1 MTQSLRKF
9 LGFLPLWALMLL
21 TLASCVK
28 NEFRVEFKLP
38 AGVNESYTM
47 LYYVSDS
54 EKGWLYDQVAVVQQ
68 GKCQMKGMTRNPTLI
83 YVFQGAQEPGVVI
96 YAERGDKIEIT
107 GDSSSPASW
116 TVSGNDIN
124 ATLSTWRAEN
134 RNALSAHDNKKVN
147 EAVAKYVKTHP
158 DDPVSAILLEVYYDR
173 SLDTAGFESLFKSLK
188 GEASDVRWMELISRS
203 DLLGGFEPLKQ
214 TAAPLILRTA
224 GNGAD
229 TIGFN
234 EQPALLYFQYNNYDA
249 RKDDV
254 SKMKELLKERTD
266 SGKPQI
272 VSVSLEND
280 SSSWRYQARMDSL
293 KGAVV
298 AWMPLAFA
306 DPAAVALGVE
316 KAPCYIVVG
325 KKGKILYRGTSPDDA
340 ARMLRDAAG
349 MSKNGKS
356 ENK

>member
-1 MTQSLRKF
+1 M
-9 LGFLPLWALMLL
+9 WALVLL

-68 GKCQMKGMTRNPTLI
+68 GKCQMKGVTRNPTLI

-124 ATLSTWRAEN
+124 ETLSAWRAEN
-134 RNALSAHDNKKVN
+134 RTALSGRDNKRVN
-147 EAVAKYVKTHP
+147 DAVAKYVRANP
-158 DDPVSAILLEVYYDR
+158 EDPVSTILLEVYYDR
-173 SLDTAGFESLFKSLK
+173 SIDTAGFESLSKTLK
-188 GEASDVRWMELISRS
+188 GKAADVFWTELMSRS
-203 DLLGGFEPLKQ
+203 DLIGGFEPLKQ
-214 TAAPLILRTA
+214 TASPLILRTA

-229 TIGFN
+229 TIGFS
-234 EQPALLYFQYNNYDA
+234 EQPALLYFSYNNYDA

-254 SKMKELLKERTD
+254 SKIKQLLKERTD

-298 AWMPLAFA
+298 AWMPLSFA
-306 DPAAVALGVE
+306 DPAAVSLGIE
-316 KAPCYIVVG
+316 KAPCFIVVG
-325 KKGKILYRGTSPDDA
+325 KKGKILYRGTSMDDA
-340 ARMLRDAAG
+340 ARKLRETAG
-349 MSKNGKS
+349 MRKNTEAK
-356 ENK
+356 NK

>member
-9 LGFLPLWALMLL
+9 LGFLSLGALMLL

-28 NEFRVEFKLP
+28 NEFRVEFRLP

-68 GKCQMKGMTRNPTLI
+68 GKCQMKGVTRNPTLI

-107 GDSSSPASW
+107 GDSSSPAAW

-134 RNALSAHDNKKVN
+134 RTALSARDNKRVN
-147 EAVAKYVKTHP
+147 DAVAKYVRANP
-158 DDPVSAILLEVYYDR
+158 DDPVSTILLEVYYDR
-173 SLDTAGFESLFKSLK
+173 SIDTAGFESLSKTLK
-188 GEASDVRWMELISRS
+188 GKAADVFWTELMSRS
-203 DLLGGFEPLKQ
+203 DLIGGFEPLKQ
-214 TAAPLILRTA
+214 TASPLILRTA

-229 TIGFN
+229 TIGFS
-234 EQPALLYFQYNNYDA
+234 EQPALLYFSYNNYDA

-254 SKMKELLKERTD
+254 SKMKQLLKERTD

-298 AWMPLAFA
+298 AWMPLSFA
-306 DPAAVALGVE
+306 DPAAVSLGIE
-316 KAPCYIVVG
+316 KAPCFIVIG
-325 KKGKILYRGTSPDDA
+325 KKGKILYRGTSMDDA
-340 ARMLRDAAG
+340 ARKLRATSG
-349 MSKNGKS
+349 MKNNGKA
-356 ENK
+356 EN

>member
-9 LGFLPLWALMLL
+9 LGFLLLWALVLL

-134 RNALSAHDNKKVN
+134 RTALSARDNKRLN
-147 EAVAKYVKTHP
+147 DAVAKYVRTNP
-158 DDPVSAILLEVYYDR
+158 EDPVSTILLEVYYDR
-173 SLDTAGFESLFKSLK
+173 SLDTAGFESLFNTLK
-188 GEASDVRWMELISRS
+188 GKAADVRWMELMSRS
-203 DLLGGFEPLKQ
+203 DMIGGFEPLKQ

-224 GNGAD
+224 GNGVD
-229 TIGFN
+229 TIGFS
-234 EQPALLYFQYNNYDA
+234 EEPALLYFSYNTYDA

-254 SKMKELLKERTD
+254 SKMKQLLKERTD

-272 VSVSLEND
+272 VSISLEND

-293 KGAVV
+293 KGVVV
-298 AWMPLAFA
+298 AWMPLSFA
-306 DPAAVALGVE
+306 DPAAVSLGVE
-316 KAPCYIVVG
+316 KAPFFIVVG
-325 KKGKILYRGTSPDDA
+325 KKGKILYRGSSMDDA
-340 ARMLRDAAG
+340 ARKLRATSG
-349 MSKNGKS
+349 MKNNGKA
-356 ENK
+356 EN

>member
-1 MTQSLRKF
+1 
-9 LGFLPLWALMLL
+9 MLL

-28 NEFRVEFKLP
+28 NEFRVEFRLP

-68 GKCQMKGMTRNPTLI
+68 GKCQMKGVTRNPTLI

-107 GDSSSPASW
+107 GDSSSPAAW
-116 TVSGNDIN
+116 TVSGNGIN
-124 ATLSTWRAEN
+124 ETLSTWRAEN
-134 RNALSAHDNKKVN
+134 RTALSGRDNKRVN
-147 EAVAKYVKTHP
+147 DAVAKYVRANP
-158 DDPVSAILLEVYYDR
+158 DDPVSTILLEVYYDR
-173 SLDTAGFESLFKSLK
+173 SIDTAGFESLSKTLK
-188 GEASDVRWMELISRS
+188 GKAADVFWTELMSRS
-203 DLLGGFEPLKQ
+203 DLIGGFEPLKQ
-214 TAAPLILRTA
+214 TASPLILRTA

-229 TIGFN
+229 TIGFS
-234 EQPALLYFQYNNYDA
+234 EQPALLYFSYNNYDA

-254 SKMKELLKERTD
+254 SKMKQLLKERTD

-298 AWMPLAFA
+298 AWMPLSFA
-306 DPAAVALGVE
+306 DPAAVSLGIE
-316 KAPCYIVVG
+316 KAPCFIVVG
-325 KKGKILYRGTSPDDA
+325 KKGKILHRGTSMDDA
-340 ARMLRDAAG
+340 ARKLRETAG
-349 MSKNGKS
+349 MRKNTEAK
-356 ENK
+356 NK

>member
-1 MTQSLRKF
+1 MTLTLRKF
-9 LGFLPLWALMLL
+9 SGFLSILVLTLL
-21 TLASCVK
+21 TLTGCVK
-28 NEFRVEFKLP
+28 NEFQVEFKLP

-54 EKGWLYDQVAVVQQ
+54 EKGWLYDQVAVLQQ
-68 GKCQMKGMTRNPTLI
+68 GKCQLKGITRNPTLI
-83 YVFQGAQEPGVVI
+83 YVFQGAQDPGVVI

-107 GDSSSPASW
+107 GDSGSPASW
-116 TVSGNDIN
+116 AVSGNEIN
-124 ATLSTWRAEN
+124 EALSAWRADN
-134 RNALSAHDNKKVN
+134 RNALSARDNKKVN
-147 EAVAKYVKTHP
+147 EAVAKYVKANP
-158 DDPVSAILLEVYYDR
+158 EDPVSTILLEVYYDR
-173 SLDTAGFESLFKSLK
+173 SIDPAGFDSLFKSLK
-188 GEASDVRWMELISRS
+188 GKAADVCWMELMSRS

-234 EQPALLYFQYNNYDA
+234 EQPALLYFSYNNYDT

-254 SKMKELLKERTD
+254 SKMKQLLKERTD

-272 VSVSLEND
+272 VSISLEND
-280 SSSWRYQARMDSL
+280 SSGWRYQARMDSL

-298 AWMPLAFA
+298 AWMPLSFA
-306 DPAAVALGVE
+306 DPAAVSLGLE
-316 KAPCYIVVG
+316 KAPCFIVVG
-325 KKGKILYRGTSPDDA
+325 KKGKILYRGTSLDDA
-340 ARMLRDAAG
+340 ARKLRDAAG
-349 MSKNGKS
+349 MKKKA

>member
-9 LGFLPLWALMLL
+9 LGFLPLGALMLL

-28 NEFRVEFKLP
+28 NEFRVEFRLP

-68 GKCQMKGMTRNPTLI
+68 GKCQMKGVTRNPTLI

-107 GDSSSPASW
+107 GDSSSPAAW

-134 RNALSAHDNKKVN
+134 RTALSARDNKRVN
-147 EAVAKYVKTHP
+147 DAVAKYVRANP
-158 DDPVSAILLEVYYDR
+158 DDPVSTILLEVYYDR
-173 SLDTAGFESLFKSLK
+173 SIDTAGFESLSKTLK
-188 GEASDVRWMELISRS
+188 GKAADVFWTELMSRS
-203 DLLGGFEPLKQ
+203 DLIGGFEPLKQ
-214 TAAPLILRTA
+214 TASPLILRTA

-229 TIGFN
+229 TIGFS
-234 EQPALLYFQYNNYDA
+234 EQPALLYFSYNNYDA

-254 SKMKELLKERTD
+254 SKMKQLLKERTD

-298 AWMPLAFA
+298 AWMPLSFA
-306 DPAAVALGVE
+306 DPAAVSLGIE
-316 KAPCYIVVG
+316 KAPCFIVVG
-325 KKGKILYRGTSPDDA
+325 KKGKILYRGTSMDDA
-340 ARMLRDAAG
+340 ARKLRETAG
-349 MSKNGKS
+349 MRKNTEAK
-356 ENK
+356 NK

>member
-1 MTQSLRKF
+1 MILRLRVYLK
-9 LGFLPLWALMLL
+9 LLPLWALMLL
-21 TLASCVK
+21 MLAGCVK
-28 NEFRVEFKLP
+28 NEFRMEFKLP

-68 GKCQMKGMTRNPTLI
+68 GKCLMKGITRNPTLI

-107 GDSSSPASW
+107 GDSSSLASW
-116 TVSGNDIN
+116 DVSGNDIN
-124 ATLSTWRAEN
+124 VDLSAWRMEN
-134 RNALSAHDNKKVN
+134 RSILSARDNAKVN
-147 EAVAKYVKTHP
+147 EAVAKYVKTNP
-158 DDPVSAILLEVYYDR
+158 GNPVSTILLEVYYDR
-173 SLDTAGFESLFKSLK
+173 SIDTVGFEKLFKSLK
-188 GEASDVRWMELISRS
+188 GTATDVRWIELMSRT
-203 DLLGGFEPLKQ
+203 DLMGGFEPLKQ

-234 EQPALLYFQYNNYDA
+234 EQPALLYFSYNNYDA

-254 SKMKELLKERTD
+254 AGMKQLLKERTD

-298 AWMPLAFA
+298 AWMPLSFA
-306 DPAAVALGVE
+306 DPAALSLGLE
-316 KAPCYIVVG
+316 KAPCFIVVG
-325 KKGKILYRGTSPDDA
+325 KKGKILYRGTSMDDA
-340 ARMLRDAAG
+340 ARKLRDTAG
-349 MSKNGKS
+349 MKKNEKDSKN
-356 ENK
+356 

>member
-1 MTQSLRKF
+1 M
-9 LGFLPLWALMLL
+9 WALVLL

-124 ATLSTWRAEN
+124 ETLSAWRAEN
-134 RNALSAHDNKKVN
+134 RTALSARDNRKVN
-147 EAVAKYVKTHP
+147 AAVAKYVKAHP
-158 DDPVSAILLEVYYDR
+158 EDPVSTILLEVYYDR
-173 SLDTAGFESLFKSLK
+173 SLDTAAFESLFNTLK
-188 GEASDVRWMELISRS
+188 GKAADVRWTELMSRS

-214 TAAPLILRTA
+214 TASPLILRTA

-229 TIGFN
+229 TVGFS

-254 SKMKELLKERTD
+254 AKMKQLLKERTD

-298 AWMPLAFA
+298 AWMPLSFA
-306 DPAAVALGVE
+306 DPAAVSLGVE
-316 KAPCYIVVG
+316 KAPCFIVVG
-325 KKGKILYRGTSPDDA
+325 KKGKILYRGSSMDDA
-340 ARMLRDAAG
+340 ARKLRATSG
-349 MSKNGKS
+349 MKNNGKA
-356 ENK
+356 EN

>member
-1 MTQSLRKF
+1 MTLTLRK
-9 LGFLPLWALMLL
+9 LPGFLPILVLTLL
-21 TLASCVK
+21 TLTGCVK

-68 GKCQMKGMTRNPTLI
+68 GKCQLKGITRNPTLI
-83 YVFQGAQEPGVVI
+83 YG
-96 YAERGDKIEIT
+96 GDKVEIT
-107 GDSSSPASW
+107 GDSGSPASW
-116 TVSGNDIN
+116 SVSGNEIN
-124 ATLSTWRAEN
+124 EALSVWRAEN
-134 RNALSAHDNKKVN
+134 RNALSARDNKNVN
-147 EAVAKYVKTHP
+147 EAVAKYVKAHP
-158 DDPVSAILLEVYYDR
+158 EDPESTILLEVYYDR

-188 GEASDVRWMELISRS
+188 GEASDVRWMELMSRS

-234 EQPALLYFQYNNYDA
+234 DQPALLYFSYNNYDA

-254 SKMKELLKERTD
+254 SKMKQLLKERTD

-272 VSVSLEND
+272 VSISLEND

-298 AWMPLAFA
+298 TWRPMVP
-306 DPAAVALGVE
+306 
-316 KAPCYIVVG
+316 VV
-325 KKGKILYRGTSPDDA
+325 R
-340 ARMLRDAAG
+340 
-349 MSKNGKS
+349 
-356 ENK
+356 